1 MQTQRLDR
9 SARNTFQTF
18 SFVDILDKDRSFFR
32 IRLGSIG
39 NDRRDRSFLYRY
51 RMDRENLAKKLTDSL
66 NPEGGAGK
74 RDMLIG
80 RLTGAPTVT
89 TNTYTS
95 SDVLSVRT
103 TFQGMGVEL
112 ILVDRI

>member
-1 MQTQRLDR
+1 
-9 SARNTFQTF
+9 
-18 SFVDILDKDRSFFR
+18 
-32 IRLGSIG
+32 
-39 NDRRDRSFLYRY
+39 Y